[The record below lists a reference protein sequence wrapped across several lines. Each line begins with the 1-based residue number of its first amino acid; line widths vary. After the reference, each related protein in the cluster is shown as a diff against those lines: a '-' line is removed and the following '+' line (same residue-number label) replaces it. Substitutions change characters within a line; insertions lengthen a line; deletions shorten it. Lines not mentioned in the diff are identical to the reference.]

1 MKRRMTLAL
10 VLAMSLSAAFAMA
23 EETNSLKDFT
33 SRLKG
38 GAVQTQTAEP
48 ETPAAQSEDESSYGK
63 PVKIEDPFFQKVRSS
78 TYLTED
84 KYSREANVMIE
95 VKNVSGRTLYP
106 RGATV
111 SALNA
116 AGEVVE
122 EESYSNCAPDM
133 VENGESMFI
142 WDWFYGFETPID
154 EIAGFAVTVESE
166 TSTYTEYQKID
177 AQGMMMAAGSR
188 IQDVIMELEEN
199 LGITMPEKLDQQSLQ
214 EVFGLNPD
222 DIEEYYGE
230 YSAVNTSADHIIGVK
245 VKDGKVDEVKSALES
260 HKQEIVDNFEEYLP
274 DQYDKAQAG
283 KIIQKGNYLFLVIA
297 GDSEK
302 GYDSEMNRA
311 QHIIDGYFE

>member
-38 GAVQTQTAEP
+38 GTVQTQTAEP

-78 TYLTED
+78 AYLLED

-116 AGEVVE
+116 AGEVVLRFRD
-122 EESYSNCAPDM
+122 PD
-133 VENGESMFI
+133 
-142 WDWFYGFETPID
+142 
-154 EIAGFAVTVESE
+154 
-166 TSTYTEYQKID
+166 
-177 AQGMMMAAGSR
+177 
-188 IQDVIMELEEN
+188 
-199 LGITMPEKLDQQSLQ
+199 
-214 EVFGLNPD
+214 
-222 DIEEYYGE
+222 
-230 YSAVNTSADHIIGVK
+230 
-245 VKDGKVDEVKSALES
+245 
-260 HKQEIVDNFEEYLP
+260 
-274 DQYDKAQAG
+274 
-283 KIIQKGNYLFLVIA
+283 
-297 GDSEK
+297 
-302 GYDSEMNRA
+302 
-311 QHIIDGYFE
+311 

>member
-10 VLAMSLSAAFAMA
+10 VLAMSLSAALAMA

-38 GAVQTQTAEP
+38 GTVQTQTAEP

-78 TYLTED
+78 AYLTED

-177 AQGMMMAAGSR
+177 AQGMMMDSIAYAL
-188 IQDVIMELEEN
+188 VEN
-199 LGITMPEKLDQQSLQ
+199 TLDT
-214 EVFGLNPD
+214 
-222 DIEEYYGE
+222 DIYGV
-230 YSAVNTSADHIIGVK
+230 SAVIAVDDDEGRLLDVCRVSTGNATGIFPGSTMILRATVTKTTRRLRAATRRYTRCTSWI
-245 VKDGKVDEVKSALES
+245 KDAYTRETCRASFRLSA
-260 HKQEIVDNFEEYLP
+260 FRM
-274 DQYDKAQAG
+274 
-283 KIIQKGNYLFLVIA
+283 KG
-297 GDSEK
+297 
-302 GYDSEMNRA
+302 
-311 QHIIDGYFE
+311 

>member
-38 GAVQTQTAEP
+38 GTVQTQTAEP

-78 TYLTED
+78 AYLLED

-122 EESYSNCAPDM
+122 EESYSNCFADATNARMYARAYVLPQSYSNCAPDM
-133 VENGESMFI
+133 VEDGESMFI

-177 AQGMMMAAGSR
+177 AQGMMMDSVAYAL
-188 IQDVIMELEEN
+188 VEN
-199 LGITMPEKLDQQSLQ
+199 TLDT
-214 EVFGLNPD
+214 
-222 DIEEYYGE
+222 DIYGV
-230 YSAVNTSADHIIGVK
+230 SAVIA
-245 VKDGKVDEVKSALES
+245 VDDDEGRLLDVCRVSTGNATGIFPGSTMILRATVRDYENDTTLES
-260 HKQEIVDNFEEYLP
+260 
-274 DQYDKAQAG
+274 
-283 KIIQKGNYLFLVIA
+283 GNATVYALHEL
-297 GDSEK
+297 D
-302 GYDSEMNRA
+302 
-311 QHIIDGYFE
+311 